1 MSNVVPSVALIGP
14 DRVKVS
20 INKDLAGAPLLVS
33 KPTIHDVARV
43 AGVSIKTVSR
53 VLNGEPKASQA
64 TRERVMAAVASLDYS
79 PNLSAR
85 SLSASR
91 NFMMAFV
98 FGTYPDV
105 PNVSLQNEYI
115 AGLQVGAVTAARAAG
130 FHLLVEPVEMVDDRF
145 AERAARIIAM
155 PAVDGFLIMPGLA
168 DDPRLLRVLTER
180 RGHYVRVSPGV
191 ELPELPA
198 MVRIDDY
205 RAAADMTRHLL
216 ELGHR
221 RIGFIGGRANFGSAE
236 LRLQAFRDVTSAAG
250 VFDPA
255 LVRNGDYTRPSGR
268 TAGRELLAL
277 ADRPTAIFAA
287 NDSMAIG
294 VMALAQQQGLSVPK
308 DLSIAGIDDI
318 SMASAI
324 WPSLTTVR
332 QPIIAMGAAAAGYI
346 VAASRSDVPPPALP
360 FFAHE
365 LVIRE
370 STAPPNR

>member
-1 MSNVVPSVALIGP
+1 M
-14 DRVKVS
+14 
-20 INKDLAGAPLLVS
+20 S

-53 VLNGEPKASQA
+53 VLNGEPKASPA

-98 FGTYPDV
+98 FGTYPEE

-130 FHLLVEPVEMVDDRF
+130 FHLLVEPLEMTDAGF
-145 AERAARIIAM
+145 AERAARIISM
-155 PAVDGFLIMPGLA
+155 PAVDGFVIMPGLA

-191 ELPELPA
+191 ELPALPA

-205 RAAADMTRHLL
+205 RASAEMTRHLL

-221 RIGFIGGRANFGSAE
+221 RIGFIGGRPNFGSAE
-236 LRLQAFRDVTSAAG
+236 LRLQAFRDVMRAAG
-250 VFDPA
+250 TFDPD
-255 LVRNGDYTRPSGR
+255 LVRNGDYTRASGR
-268 TAGRELLAL
+268 VAGGELLAL
-277 ADRPTAIFAA
+277 DPRPTAIFAA

-294 VMALAQQQGLSVPK
+294 VMALAQQQGLGVPA
-308 DLSIAGIDDI
+308 DLSVAGIDDI

-324 WPSLTTVR
+324 WPALTTVR
-332 QPIIAMGAAAAGYI
+332 QPIIAMGAAAATYI
-346 VAASRSDVPPPALP
+346 VAASRSRDAPPHLP

-365 LVIRE
+365 LVVRD
-370 STAPPNR
+370 STAPPGQPARR

>member
-1 MSNVVPSVALIGP
+1 MSNVVLTVARIGSS
-14 DRVKVS
+14 RVKAS

-91 NFMMAFV
+91 NFMMAFL

-130 FHLLVEPVEMVDDRF
+130 FHLLVEPLEMVDEGF
-145 AERAARIIAM
+145 SERAARIIAM

-205 RAAADMTRHLL
+205 LAAADMTRYLL
-216 ELGHR
+216 DLGHR
-221 RIGFIGGRANFGSAE
+221 RIGFIGGRPNFGSAE
-236 LRLQAFRDVTSAAG
+236 LRLQAFRDVTSSVGA
-250 VFDPA
+250 FDPT
-255 LVRNGDYTRPSGR
+255 LVRNGDYTRESGR
-268 TAGRELLAL
+268 IAGQELLAL
-277 ADRPTAIFAA
+277 ANRPTAIFAA

-294 VMALAQQQGLSVPK
+294 ALATAQKQGLSVPR

-318 SMASAI
+318 SMASAV

-332 QPIIAMGAAAAGYI
+332 QPVIAMGAAAAGYI
-346 VAASRSDVPPPALP
+346 VAASRSDVSPPPLP

-365 LVIRE
+365 LIIRE
-370 STAPPNR
+370 STAPPAG